1 LKLLQRNIGN
11 ILEDTGIDN
20 NFLNRTPISQEI
32 RARFDKWDSIKK
44 LLHIKGSSYQNA
56 KTVYRMRENLC
67 QLLIR
72 QDV

>member
-1 LKLLQRNIGN
+1 MTTGKQR
-11 ILEDTGIDN
+11 EKTHDDTGMGND
-20 NFLNRTPISQEI
+20 FLNRTPIFQEI